1 MMVKLNLL
9 TRKRVS
15 LEASSVSMME
25 LSKPKPMYDAF
36 LVRPNVMPN
45 RQENR
50 LCKLTKKEQKL
61 QSNRK
66 EPRLFK
72 AQLFHR
78 S

>member
-9 TRKRVS
+9 IRKRVS
-15 LEASSVSMME
+15 LEASSVSMTE
-25 LSKPKPMYDAF
+25 LSRPKPMYDAF
-36 LVRPNVMPN
+36 LVRPNVTPN

-50 LCKLTKKEQKL
+50 LCKLTKKEQKFK
-61 QSNRK
+61 SNRK
-66 EPRLFK
+66 KHSMFK

>member
-15 LEASSVSMME
+15 LEASSVSMTE
-25 LSKPKPMYDAF
+25 LSRPKPMYDAF
-36 LVRPNVMPN
+36 LVRPNATPN